1 MKKAI
6 FFITAAAVL
15 FFSIGPV
22 TAALEIG
29 RPGELPTGYLY
40 MTPQEA
46 HDEVVELIEA
56 GELDSSAVTF
66 YNGIVLSGTPAP
78 ILIRAGVYYEHY
90 LSRFDTILRYDDPFW
105 AEPSPIPHLSEWQYA
120 WLLSQ

>member
-1 MKKAI
+1 M
-6 FFITAAAVL
+6 TALAVSVL
-15 FFSIGPV
+15 TINPV
-22 TAALEIG
+22 TAGLEIG
-29 RPGELPTGYLY
+29 NPGQLPTGYLY

-56 GELDSSAVTF
+56 GELDSSAVTL

-78 ILIRAGVYYEHY
+78 ILIQAGVYYEHY

-105 AEPSPIPHLSEWQYA
+105 GEPSPLPSFSEWQYA

>member
-105 AEPSPIPHLSEWQYA
+105 AEPSPIPQFD
-120 WLLSQ
+120 